1 MISTKVPVVLKPE
14 YTMYLEDFNR
24 MLWFHTD
31 VYNWNKSIKSKFI
44 KDLDVLQS
52 LVTIPLA
59 ALVDDSNKKLIKFS
73 RVVGFVPV
81 ETTNGADGKTY
92 NILSRSL

>member
-1 MISTKVPVVLKPE
+1 
-14 YTMYLEDFNR
+14 MYLEDFNR

-31 VYNWNKSIKSKFI
+31 VYSWNKSIKSKFI

-59 ALVDDSNKKLIKFS
+59 ALVDNDNKKLIKFS

-81 ETTNGADGKTY
+81 DTTNGTDGKTY

>member
-1 MISTKVPVVLKPE
+1 MLTAKVPVVLKPE

-31 VYNWNKSIKSKFI
+31 VYSWNKTIKSKFI
-44 KDLDVLQS
+44 TDLDVLQS

-59 ALVDDSNKKLIKFS
+59 ALVDDSNQKLIKFS
-73 RVVGFVPV
+73 RVIGFVPV
-81 ETTNGADGKTY
+81 EITNGTDGKTY

>member
-1 MISTKVPVVLKPE
+1 MTSTKVPVVLKPE

-31 VYNWNKSIKSKFI
+31 VYSWNKSIKSKFI

-59 ALVDDSNKKLIKFS
+59 ALVDNDNKKLNKFS
-73 RVVGFVPV
+73 RVIGFVPV
-81 ETTNGADGKTY
+81 EVTNGADGKTY

>member
-1 MISTKVPVVLKPE
+1 LLTAKVPVVLKPE

-31 VYNWNKSIKSKFI
+31 VYSWNKTIKSKFI
-44 KDLDVLQS
+44 TDLDVLQS

-59 ALVDDSNKKLIKFS
+59 ALVDDSNQKLIKFS
-73 RVVGFVPV
+73 RVIGFVPV
-81 ETTNGADGKTY
+81 EITNGTDGKTY

>member
-1 MISTKVPVVLKPE
+1 MNAKVPVVLKPE

-31 VYNWNKSIKSKFI
+31 VYNWNKTIKSKFI

-73 RVVGFVPV
+73 RVIGFVPV
-81 ETTNGADGKTY
+81 EIANGADGKTY

>member
-1 MISTKVPVVLKPE
+1 MTNTKVPVVLKPE

-31 VYNWNKSIKSKFI
+31 VYNWNKTIKSKFI
-44 KDLDVLQS
+44 KDLNVLQS

-59 ALVDDSNKKLIKFS
+59 ALVDDNNKKLIKFS

-81 ETTNGADGKTY
+81 DILHGTDNKTY

>member
-1 MISTKVPVVLKPE
+1 
-14 YTMYLEDFNR
+14 MYLEDFNR

-31 VYNWNKSIKSKFI
+31 VYNWNKTIKSKFI

-59 ALVDDSNKKLIKFS
+59 ALVDNNNKKLIKFS
-73 RVVGFVPV
+73 RVIGFVPI
-81 ETTNGADGKTY
+81 EITNGTDGKTY

>member
-1 MISTKVPVVLKPE
+1 
-14 YTMYLEDFNR
+14 MYLEDFNR

-31 VYNWNKSIKSKFI
+31 VYSWNKTIKLKFI

-81 ETTNGADGKTY
+81 DTTNGTDGKTY

>member
-1 MISTKVPVVLKPE
+1 
-14 YTMYLEDFNR
+14 MYLEDFNR

-31 VYNWNKSIKSKFI
+31 VYSWNKTIKSKFI
-44 KDLDVLQS
+44 TDLDVLQS

-59 ALVDDSNKKLIKFS
+59 ALVDDSNQKLIKFS
-73 RVVGFVPV
+73 RVIGFVPV
-81 ETTNGADGKTY
+81 EITNGTDGKTY